1 MKHLITYV
9 SLLVVCLLGN
19 IKQAMATNFDSSR
32 TYIIDASACDWVE
45 ADDCVIQ
52 FSEDDGSTWKDM
64 TKLAYG
70 TYSFKPTQNDRNKL
84 KLSRHNAK
92 GNYNSFELSCS
103 DNADYEYI
111 TVNSSFNG
119 VDQCTGRIA
128 GEFIAASNWGDV
140 TNMKVM
146 TWDASK
152 KAYKYEASDKG
163 AFMVSTNSNFW
174 NGRLKLAD
182 GVLSIPTSEPSSAN
196 LADNSGASSG
206 DLSLPGAG
214 TVYFRPYEKKI
225 WYEPKTETVTYTYQ
239 LKFSDN
245 SEETIEKD
253 VVKTLTDLGG
263 KSFQV
268 VATPDTGSAITY
280 GNNTTTS
287 ISENGNVALYEGQ
300 NAIALPDRTGNYT
313 FKLNVG
319 TDGKPTSIDVT
330 VPEQQ
335 TTTEKKVYLRG
346 NINNGDF
353 ESNNGR
359 EMKLVDG
366 KWTLTLDLYAATGST
381 NCYFDFW
388 EATTTGTS
396 TTGKL
401 FSCGWQA
408 APASLTETNHNTD
421 ITNYNTKAS
430 WYVTQ
435 AGNYTITLDEDCSD
449 FTIIKNGGSDPDP
462 EDPTIKT
469 NFYLYTYEQG
479 YANKQQLWFYK
490 ASEDSKIY
498 ELNVDKTGKDLYFFP
513 GNEYNSF
520 GFKGSPYFQQH
531 GDQGSN
537 DYKQLDKGAE
547 KVELVAQTKIESV
560 DGIHKDSQFP
570 LFRTYAGTDL
580 TFRIHVGDNNYQY
593 YIEVVERE
601 TPPEPITL
609 PTNKDRAGK
618 YYLLGDVIN
627 DNYPS
632 PAWEMKQEGDENT
645 YIVQPFAM
653 RQCKTV
659 GVAVYDND
667 GVPTIVEPTTIEG
680 MPDVEGLPTHDKDGG
695 GYFQPGVL
703 CTAEYDP
710 VSNTLTFTR
719 VNNDVTDYVPYVG
732 ILGEKFKQA
741 TKYPTRHTGT
751 GMGDTKQGW
760 QEAFIEYGNDGK
772 PRFAFDGTTP
782 YYNTVWPPRN
792 NILMQ
797 SDLGEGITPLNISTA
812 ETTMRRDSEGV
823 KTGSEWETHL
833 RKDNNYYDGLDF
845 GEDKDKQYYRFYVS
859 DMWMLGAF
867 KIWTGWGGHKANR
880 GTAEWENHWYWGPN
894 ASGQSNVEIK
904 TGETTDARKDGNYQT
919 GPEGKDRK
927 YYRTMEVFIP
937 VDGDK
942 LSRDNVK
949 IYLTQTPGGAQID
962 SYADNTPVDE
972 KYLGTGAYLPKL
984 MAELPKYGD
993 KITSYKIV
1001 RYQYDG
1007 ITDISNLKQVDVD
1020 GKTYENKMDN
1030 PAEEAVVKMESK
1042 EFNSKTAF
1050 NDYFTSLGSISD
1062 GNGTDYVKDAGL
1074 VAGMYKYCMEVVIS
1088 SLDGTTE
1095 TATVWSPY
1103 IRIVDNAFTIH
1114 PTNGQL
1120 VKLNAEDSDKY
1131 NAHYLVYNEQNINN
1145 GMLISL
1151 DESKRVTIAKRLST
1165 QFPNA
1170 GDQQAQVTREVA
1182 TKIFQET
1189 GEWTNMV
1196 GFMTKEPDKLTSVE
1210 ATARKVDGVTL
1221 YRNDGTKENPK
1232 WENVGTFNKIDNWY
1246 VIRDR
1251 DFDLAKREYKVV
1263 LTGEI
1268 TYAAKEGQDEETE
1281 TFDPS
1286 DKTTYTPTFPLP
1298 YFGTPRVEIVK
1309 DAEGTKYEYTGTHDH
1324 IDAQETHNLRA
1335 SELKVFV
1342 PVKMPNLVEKIK
1354 ETVYGD
1360 LSMSFNGNAA
1370 VSGSVPSAEENI
1382 SEYEYGLQYR
1392 YQSPYDWVKESNTQT
1407 AASGLDPVDQCGWEA
1422 LPHTWTI
1429 AASYKTGMKG
1439 LKHSLIEGKDP
1450 MSATASFTPTFT
1462 TPSASPVYYY
1472 QLEKDNEGDGYH
1484 TTVYIKTYSV
1494 ANIEDKIG
1502 GDSNKLP
1509 YGDKESLI
1517 MTHVTL
1523 QSGQSL
1529 SEGEALVNKHM
1540 TIGCAKEDSE
1550 LHPIATK
1557 VIDKA
1562 VVEAQNW
1569 KKVREDMSTFLK
1581 KLQVEYGHVHLFKIG
1596 ENPATSQSGF
1606 VGFTAAAGSFPY
1618 LRYDHQS
1625 RTNAPKRAA
1634 SVAGT
1639 HANWTKEYIAGDNVL
1654 EFSPLYA
1661 TANVPDNIA
1670 TDVEEL
1676 VDDMLNVEVG
1686 TGYIDMLGNDGR
1698 IFAAD
1703 GREVYVGAGRAEVGQ
1718 GVYMVVLPGKTLK
1731 VMVK

>member
-19 IKQAMATNFDSSR
+19 IQQAMATNFDSSR
-32 TYIIDASACDWVE
+32 TYIIDASACGWVE
-45 ADDCVIQ
+45 DGSCVVQI
-52 FSEDDGSTWKDM
+52 SEDNASTWKDM
-64 TKLAYG
+64 TKLTSKVYA
-70 TYSFKPTQNDRNKL
+70 FKPARNDNNWWKL
-84 KLSRHNAK
+84 RRHNSS
-92 GNYNSFELSCS
+92 GNYNEFGFNCAS
-103 DNADYEYI
+103 DHADYVYV

-119 VDQCTGRIA
+119 VTMSPVRIA
-128 GEFIAASNWGDV
+128 GAFITSSDWESD
-140 TNMKVM
+140 TNLKEM

-152 KAYKYEASDKG
+152 NAFTWEAESAG
-163 AFMVSTNSNFW
+163 AFMVSTNSTFW

-182 GVLSIPTSEPSSAN
+182 GVSSIPTSEPSNAN
-196 LADNSGASSG
+196 LADNSSASSG

-225 WYEPKTETVTYTYQ
+225 WYEPKTGTVTYTYQ
-239 LKFSDN
+239 LKFGDGST
-245 SEETIEKD
+245 ETIEKD
-253 VVKTLTDLGG
+253 VVTTLTNLGG

-268 VATPDTGSAITY
+268 VATPTTGSAITY
-280 GNNTTTS
+280 GNSTTTS
-287 ISENGNVALYEGQ
+287 ISDNVNGLALYEGQ
-300 NAIALPDRTGNYT
+300 NAITLPNSTGTYT

-319 TDGKPTSIDVT
+319 SDGKPASIDVT
-330 VPEQQ
+330 VP
-335 TTTEKKVYLRG
+335 
-346 NINNGDF
+346 
-353 ESNNGR
+353 
-359 EMKLVDG
+359 
-366 KWTLTLDLYAATGST
+366 
-381 NCYFDFW
+381 
-388 EATTTGTS
+388 
-396 TTGKL
+396 
-401 FSCGWQA
+401 
-408 APASLTETNHNTD
+408 
-421 ITNYNTKAS
+421 
-430 WYVTQ
+430 
-435 AGNYTITLDEDCSD
+435 
-449 FTIIKNGGSDPDP
+449 GGSDPDP
-462 EDPTIKT
+462 DPVGIPSD
-469 NFYLYTYEQG
+469 FDLYLYTEG
-479 YANKQQLWFYK
+479 YNNKQIIDFMET
-490 ASEDSKIY
+490 ASGSNVY
-498 ELNVDKTGKDLYFFP
+498 ECVIKGDDASLSNKMIFFFP
-513 GNEYNSF
+513 QNTYNSF
-520 GFKGSPYFQQH
+520 GEKDGGGWKDYNPNGTHGGNGVDNAFELRKGNDATQMKAYSKFTGDVSSIGSSSVFPAFKYNMN
-531 GDQGSN
+531 SN
-537 DYKQLDKGAE
+537 DITIRI
-547 KVELVAQTKIESV
+547 TKS
-560 DGIHKDSQFP
+560 
-570 LFRTYAGTDL
+570 
-580 TFRIHVGDNNYQY
+580 GDNYSIQV
-593 YIEVVERE
+593 IEKE
-601 TPPEPITL
+601 TPITL

-732 ILGEKFKQA
+732 ILGEKFTQA

-812 ETTMRRDSEGV
+812 ETTMRRDSKGV
-823 KTGSEWETHL
+823 MTGSEWKTYL
-833 RKDNNYYDGLDF
+833 SKDNNYYEGLDF
-845 GEDKDKQYYRFYVS
+845 GTDANKKYYRFYVS

-867 KIWTGWGGHKANR
+867 KIWTGWGGHKASR

-894 ASGQSNVEIK
+894 ASGQGNVEIK
-904 TGETTDARKDGNYQT
+904 TGETTDAHKDGNYQT
-919 GPEGKDRK
+919 GNGGKDRK

-962 SYADNTPVDE
+962 SYVENKTTVDG
-972 KYLGTGAYLPKL
+972 KPGTGAYLPKL
-984 MAELPKYGD
+984 SADMPNGYD

-1001 RYQYDG
+1001 RYQYAAN
-1007 ITDISNLKQVDVD
+1007 TDISNLKQVGVD
-1020 GKTYENKMDN
+1020 GKTYENKMDD
-1030 PAEEAVVKMESK
+1030 PATEAVVKMESV
-1042 EFNSKTAF
+1042 EFSSTTAF
-1050 NDYFTSLGSISD
+1050 NDYFTNTVALADGSISD
-1062 GNGTDYVKDAGL
+1062 GNGTDYVKEKGL
-1074 VAGMYKYCMEVVIS
+1074 VAGMYKYCMEVVFS
-1088 SLDGTTE
+1088 GGTGTTI
-1095 TATVWSPY
+1095 ATVWSPY
-1103 IRIVDNAFTIH
+1103 IRVFDDKFTLNA
-1114 PTNGQL
+1114 TNGQL
-1120 VKLNAEDSDKY
+1120 VKLNAEDSKKY
-1131 NAHYLVYNEQNINN
+1131 NADYLVYNEKNINN
-1145 GMLISL
+1145 GMLVSL
-1151 DESKRVTIAKRLST
+1151 NDKNQVTIAKRLST
-1165 QFPNA
+1165 LFPGE
-1170 GDQQAQVTREVA
+1170 GDQQAQKTREVA

-1196 GFMTKEPDKLTSVE
+1196 GFMTSAPEKFTSVE
-1210 ATARKVDGVTL
+1210 ATARKINSIKL
-1221 YRNDGTKENPK
+1221 FRYDGTAVDSDDRNADKVNWTNVETFTQLENF
-1232 WENVGTFNKIDNWY
+1232 WF

-1251 DFDLAKREYKVV
+1251 ELDLKTRNYEVKFDAN
-1263 LTGEI
+1263 I
-1268 TYAAKEGQDEETE
+1268 TYQDKQDASA
-1281 TFDPS
+1281 FDHKVDAS
-1286 DKTTYTPTFPLP
+1286 AYDAYTPAFPLP

-1309 DAEGTKYEYTGTHDH
+1309 DAEGEKYEYTGTHGD
-1324 IDAQETHNLRA
+1324 IDAQETHQLRA
-1335 SELKVFV
+1335 SELQVFV
-1342 PVKMPNLVEKIK
+1342 PVKMPNLVEKIRQ
-1354 ETVYGD
+1354 TVYGD

-1370 VSGSVPSAEENI
+1370 VSGKVPSAEENI
-1382 SEYEYGLQYR
+1382 SDYQYGLQYR

-1450 MSATASFTPTFT
+1450 MTATASFTPKFT

-1472 QLEKDNEGDGYH
+1472 ELEKDNEGDGYH
-1484 TTVYIKTYSV
+1484 TTVYIKNYSV
-1494 ANIEDKIG
+1494 ADIEDKIG

-1557 VIDKA
+1557 VIDKKLVA
-1562 VVEAQNW
+1562 ESNW
-1569 KKVREDMSTFLK
+1569 KAIRDLMSTFLK

-1625 RTNAPKRAA
+1625 PTNAPKRAA

-1639 HANWTKEYIAGDNVL
+1639 HANWTKEYIDGDNVL
-1654 EFSPLYA
+1654 EFSPVYA
-1661 TANVPDNIA
+1661 LTTIDDKGIA
-1670 TDVEEL
+1670 TEIEDL
-1676 VDDMLNVEVG
+1676 ADDMLNVEVG